1 MRPSPPEADEVRLE
15 ISTPATTAP
24 TSIAISPDG
33 RAIVFAAASKGR
45 EELWLR
51 SLSNPAAR
59 ALPGT
64 EGAEYPFWSPDGA
77 SIGFFADA
85 QLKRIDVESGAVQT
99 LAAAPFPFGG
109 AWNRDDT
116 ILFTPNPA
124 SPVVR
129 IPATGG
135 SPTPVTEVNAET
147 RNHRFPHVL
156 PDGRHFL
163 YYATGT
169 APGIYVGQVDGPEA
183 PRLLEAEAAV
193 FAAPGHL
200 LFVREG
206 ALYVQAF
213 DPERIQLIGRP
224 TTVEQRVVSPS
235 GIGSVALSAST
246 DGRIVYR
253 PGRVEGVRQLI
264 WFDRSGKE
272 LERVPGSNWANG
284 INVAL
289 SPDGR
294 TVAYDQLLGGTTD
307 IWLFDLARQ
316 VSTRFTSHPEFE
328 VYAVWSPDGKRIAY
342 MSTRKSAAGTTFD
355 IYVKSVSGA
364 GSDDLMVGGD
374 NVQIPTDWSPDGFVL
389 YTDAARHLGSQ
400 HRGRS
405 KAVSGCRDSS

>member
-1 MRPSPPEADEVRLE
+1 M
-15 ISTPATTAP
+15 
-24 TSIAISPDG
+24 
-33 RAIVFAAASKGR
+33 
-45 EELWLR
+45 
-51 SLSNPAAR
+51 
-59 ALPGT
+59 
-64 EGAEYPFWSPDGA
+64 
-77 SIGFFADA
+77 
-85 QLKRIDVESGAVQT
+85 
-99 LAAAPFPFGG
+99 
-109 AWNRDDT
+109 
-116 ILFTPNPA
+116 
-124 SPVVR
+124 
-129 IPATGG
+129 
-135 SPTPVTEVNAET
+135 
-147 RNHRFPHVL
+147 
-156 PDGRHFL
+156 
-163 YYATGT
+163 
-169 APGIYVGQVDGPEA
+169 DGPEA

-289 SPDGR
+289 SPDRR
-294 TVAYDQLLGGTTD
+294 TVAYDQALGGTSD

-364 GSDDLMVGGD
+364 GSEDLLVGGD
-374 NVQIPTDWSPDGFVL
+374 KRSDSLRLVL
-389 YTDAARHLGSQ
+389 GRVRALYRPKGHLGSQ
-400 HRGRS
+400 HGERS